1 MNTLF
6 LTGTVLLSVTSSAAV
21 FAQSVPAPTPPSS
34 PAPTAPVL
42 HMETLR
48 LKFSVG
54 ETLYYSLTE
63 DTEGNYREPHGKLI
77 PIKSH
82 LEMQMHQTTTA
93 LRDTDSAGLVS
104 FGIDSLTATVDK
116 QPPLDTPPDPAVL
129 ANLAALI
136 VLPSGKLEETRVNP
150 AFDADQSL
158 PGEDPAHMN
167 ALAGLGELPPGPVQS
182 GSRWKSPVFLGLIG
196 EKTTADLML
205 SGWETKEAATIA
217 VIKQTLRG
225 SFSTP
230 VRPVPSTNARVADGD
245 MKIRGL
251 TSGIRTVRFN
261 VEAGTVES
269 RDSVVWMT
277 VLLTP
282 KNEEGKFTGTPTR
295 MWVKVTSKLVQTAAP
310 AVKEQHS

>member
-6 LTGTVLLSVTSSAAV
+6 LTGTVFLSVMSSAAV
-21 FAQSVPAPTPPSS
+21 FAQSVSVPTPPPS
-34 PAPTAPVL
+34 APTAPVP
-42 HMETLR
+42 HTETLH

-63 DTEGNYREPHGKLI
+63 DTEGSYREPRGRLI

-93 LRDTDSAGLVS
+93 LRDTDNAGLVS
-104 FGIDSLTATVDK
+104 FGIDSLTVTVDK
-116 QPPLDTPPDPAVL
+116 QPPLDTLPDPAVL

-136 VLPSGKLEETRVNP
+136 VLPSGKLEETQVNP

-167 ALAGLGELPPGPVQS
+167 ALAGLGELPPAPVQS

-230 VRPVPSTNARVADGD
+230 AKPVPSTNAREADGD

-251 TSGIRTVRFN
+251 TSGTRTVRLN
-261 VEAGTVES
+261 VEAGRVES
-269 RDSVVWMT
+269 EDSVVWMT
-277 VLLTP
+277 VTLTP
-282 KNEEGKFTGTPTR
+282 RNTDGKFTDPPTR
-295 MWVKVTSKLVQTAAP
+295 MWVKVTSKLVRTAAP
-310 AVKEQHS
+310 VVKEQHG